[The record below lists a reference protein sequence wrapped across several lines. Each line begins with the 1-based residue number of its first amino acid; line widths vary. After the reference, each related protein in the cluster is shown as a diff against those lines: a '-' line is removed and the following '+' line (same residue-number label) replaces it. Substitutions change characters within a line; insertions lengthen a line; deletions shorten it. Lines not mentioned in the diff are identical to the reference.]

1 MIEYLN
7 PKSVPQPASA
17 YSQAIRHRA
26 GASRLVISGQIGVT
40 ADGTVLDG
48 LEAQVDQAFANLV
61 AIVEAAGLKRG
72 NIVKIVAYMV
82 AGGDVAVYRQARDR
96 LFQGHRPASTY
107 IVVAGLADPRF
118 LFEIEGEAVEDEPI

>member
-7 PKSVPQPASA
+7 PKSAPQPASA

-48 LEAQVDQAFANLV
+48 LEAQVDQAFTNLV

-82 AGGDVAVYRQARDR
+82 AGGDVAIYRQARDR

-118 LFEIEGEAVEDEPI
+118 LFEIEGEAVEDETA

>member
-118 LFEIEGEAVEDEPI
+118 LFEIEGEAVEDEPT